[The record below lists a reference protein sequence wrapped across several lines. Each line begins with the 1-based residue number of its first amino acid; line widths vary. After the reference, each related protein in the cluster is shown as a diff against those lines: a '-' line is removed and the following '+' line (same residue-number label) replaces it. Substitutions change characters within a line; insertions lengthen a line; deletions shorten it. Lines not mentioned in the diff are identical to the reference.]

1 MTIEQFKEAYNITS
15 EIDIIERAIQN
26 LRVESSFLY
35 NGWIKIDISDIL
47 NEAKNQIEK
56 RLQER
61 KAQLEKE
68 LEAI

>member
-1 MTIEQFKEAYNITS
+1 MTIEQFKEAYNIS
-15 EIDIIERAIQN
+15 MEIDCIEQSIQN
-26 LRVESSFLY
+26 LRVESYFVY
-35 NGWIKIDISDIL
+35 KGWEKIDISDIL